1 MDRRYAMATAGPQP
15 YAPGVAGQ
23 GAPSEDDDVI
33 GLSRVMRPEAWLVC
47 SAFLGMLF
55 APQIGS
61 KGPMIMLA
69 VSAVLMFR
77 NPPNMVI
84 GTIANWPMLIFPSY
98 CLLSVLW
105 SYAPSDTA
113 RASVELIVTFLFAFQ
128 LARERP
134 RGSIVT
140 GIFMAFLIYDVIALV
155 LGHKVTVGNFGDKA
169 FSGLNG
175 GKNYQADT
183 STLGLFTAVA
193 FMVDT
198 NPLKRPFSIMVATA
212 AALLHIIL
220 VIKAKSAGA
229 YAGLVVGAGVI
240 AGFAML
246 RKAAPST
253 RVTAILLFVFFGGLI
268 SIFQGQIADAVLT
281 YFGKDTTLTGRSY
294 LWYRAQ
300 GIIADHPVEGQGY
313 NAFWLKGNSDAEGLW
328 RWGNI
333 STRTGFNF
341 HNTYYET
348 LVALGVV
355 GLVLLVTTWVG
366 SVVRVVRE
374 YVRQPDVVLCF
385 WLGILAYEM
394 FRTPFESIG
403 PGPLQFST
411 VLYLSAMAATGVAI
425 QPGGAPAGVPYAEGR
440 SSRSAQRS
448 RPLWRTARAQPAGLP
463 HPQTPAT

>member
-1 MDRRYAMATAGPQP
+1 MDRRYAMATVGPQP
-15 YAPGVAGQ
+15 YASGDVGQ
-23 GAPSEDDDVI
+23 GAAVEEQDVI
-33 GLSRVMRPEAWLVC
+33 GLGNMMRPETWLSC

-61 KGPMIMLA
+61 QGPMIMLA
-69 VSAVLMFR
+69 VSAMLMFR
-77 NPPNMVI
+77 NPPNVLV
-84 GTIANWPMLIFPSY
+84 GTSANWPMLIFPFY

-105 SYAPSDTA
+105 SNAPAATA
-113 RASVELIVTFLFAFQ
+113 RASMELIVTFLFAFQ
-128 LARERP
+128 LARERR

-140 GIFMAFLIYDVIALV
+140 GIFLAFFIYDLVALL
-155 LGHKVTVGNFGDKA
+155 LGHKVSVGNFGDKA

-183 STLGLFTAVA
+183 STLGLFASVA
-193 FMVDT
+193 FIMDT
-198 NPLKRPFSIMVATA
+198 NPLKRPFSILVAAA
-212 AALLHIIL
+212 AALLHVFL
-220 VIKAKSAGA
+220 VIQAKSAGA

-240 AGFAML
+240 ASFSML
-246 RKAAPST
+246 RKATPST
-253 RVTAILLFVFFGGLI
+253 RLTAIILFVFFGGLI
-268 SIFQGQIADAVLT
+268 SIYQGQIADAVLT
-281 YFGKDTTLTGRSY
+281 LFGKDTTLTGRSY
-294 LWYRAQ
+294 LWYRAE
-300 GIIADHPVEGQGY
+300 GIIADHPVEGQGF

-333 STRTGFNF
+333 ATRTGFNF

-348 LVALGVV
+348 LVALGIV

-366 SVVRVVRE
+366 CVVRVVRE
-374 YVRQPDVVLCF
+374 YVRLPDVVLCY

-411 VLYLSAMAATGVAI
+411 VLYLTAMAATGVAI
-425 QPGGAPAGVPYAEGR
+425 QPALAGAPYGAVR

-448 RPLWRTARAQPAGLP
+448 RPLWRTARARPAGLP